1 MALINPLSNYN
12 NCYFVAFT
20 LIKNYNMLKKVII
33 LLLASFSVLTIN
45 AQAQLFNDDVYK
57 FSKVL
62 GYIDA
67 FYVDSVNKSKLVETS
82 IISMLKEL
90 DPHSVYISK
99 EDVKKMNEPLEG
111 NFEGIGI
118 QFNIL
123 NDTLIVVSPISGGP
137 SEKVG
142 LMSGDRIVRID
153 TNNIAGIGITNE
165 MVFKYLR
172 GKKGTKVIVGI
183 LRRGSK
189 DIIDYEIIRDKIPIY
204 SVDAAYM
211 VDKNQKIAYIKI
223 NRFAATTMQEYR
235 QAIERLQKEHGAKHL
250 ILDLTDNSGGYLN
263 MAFELADEFLKP
275 GQMVV
280 YTEGLK
286 VPREEYKATRRSSI
300 EYGKVVIM
308 IDEGSASASEIVTG
322 AIQDWDRG
330 IVVGRRSFGKGLV
343 QRPVELPDGSM
354 MRLTIARY
362 FTPTGRLIQ
371 KSYENGS
378 DDYHKDLINRYN
390 HGELTNADSIH
401 FPDSLKFST
410 LVNKRPVFGGGGIM
424 PDIFVSIDTTAY
436 SDYYRDL
443 IRKGVVNQFVIEYID
458 KNRKK
463 LEKQFIESKKA
474 NGLGYFIDNFKVDDA
489 FMDTFF
495 EFAKT
500 KKVDFDQQGY
510 DKSKEHLKTNL
521 KALIARNIFDNSEF
535 FEIVNT
541 LDPVYLKAVEVILN
555 DTLYQTKLTG
565 K

>member
-1 MALINPLSNYN
+1 
-12 NCYFVAFT
+12 
-20 LIKNYNMLKKVII
+20 MLKKVII